1 MLFLLPSAIPGG
13 GRGWGPGGFDWGEPE
28 TVDVTDEPSEAR
40 YSKLNGTDQHN
51 VLSLNFIYLIASI
64 CLHLSNTE

>member
-1 MLFLLPSAIPGG
+1 MLFLLRSDIPGG

-40 YSKLNGTDQHN
+40 YSKLNGTDQPRYN
-51 VLSLNFIYLIASI
+51 KTILTLIYIF
-64 CLHLSNTE
+64 